1 MINEVMKKINGVRGE
16 METKKELIDGLKKL
30 VRESLKRVDKKDTAD
45 ILRWG
50 LDPKFIEME
59 HINIADFNTLI
70 SMLVE
75 SLAGSEYDKET
86 EDHNYQAA

>member
-1 MINEVMKKINGVRGE
+1 
-16 METKKELIDGLKKL
+16 
-30 VRESLKRVDKKDTAD
+30 
-45 ILRWG
+45 
-50 LDPKFIEME
+50 ME